1 MSGIVDTYITYR
13 IITILTKPWE
23 EQDAYEFG
31 IIDDKGKV
39 LRKARELKTRKEKD
53 SYTVSL
59 LNKGIDEIAQKVS
72 EETAETI
79 IEAIKGKKKLAI
91 QESSDL
97 LYHLIVMWSKLG
109 INPSQIWNELDKR
122 MKKPEK
128 KVKRMFASRSGP
140 RKSALLK

>member
-1 MSGIVDTYITYR
+1 M
-13 IITILTKPWE
+13 
-23 EQDAYEFG
+23 
-31 IIDDKGKV
+31 
-39 LRKARELKTRKEKD
+39 
-53 SYTVSL
+53 
-59 LNKGIDEIAQKVS
+59 LNKGIGEIAKKVS

-97 LYHLIVMWSKLG
+97 LYHLIVMWSKLR

-128 KVKRMFASRSGP
+128 KVK
-140 RKSALLK
+140 K